1 MVSAQVAEG
10 EVAEVDCGDN
20 LEPESSDHS
29 PRKRARN
36 DKEMAR
42 APKKDRKPN
51 LSRILDMP
59 PEVFNEVCS
68 HEQL

>member
-10 EVAEVDCGDN
+10 EVAEVDRGCG
-20 LEPESSDHS
+20 LEPESSDDS

-36 DKEMAR
+36 DKEMTR
-42 APKKDRKPN
+42 APKKDRKLN

-59 PEVFNEVCS
+59 SEVFNE
-68 HEQL
+68 